1 MGIFDMM
8 MGGGFGGGFRGGF
21 GGGGVVPHFDP
32 IGDAVKEIVAD
43 GIKDALDPS
52 RKERR
57 QEADRCNDEA
67 RRAID
72 EAEELRSNDLVRLQ
86 SRSDDLASELRQQA
100 ETLADLKTRISR
112 DIELE
117 FTPKIQRFQSLDIQ
131 NRVGRAPRMATASP
145 SLALP
150 ALRSLTACHSF
161 GGCGS
166 GLSILDLLSDDTEG
180 DLDIAQENLSRA
192 RTFRA
197 EVRKAVAELRTQVSG
212 MESTLAS
219 LKSEESTLREL
230 HRRMKMHMDAL
241 STAEG
246 EDSFTQQEA
255 DAYQRICEISEMIR
269 DSLRVQICKSDGST
283 AKGYARYLAE
293 LERVAASV
301 PEKPALRRPSRR
313 PRIPW
318 ISW

>member
-32 IGDAVKEIVAD
+32 IGDAVKEIVED

-100 ETLADLKTRISR
+100 ETLADLKTRIGR

-117 FTPKIQRFQSLDIQ
+117 FTP
-131 NRVGRAPRMATASP
+131 
-145 SLALP
+145 
-150 ALRSLTACHSF
+150 
-161 GGCGS
+161 
-166 GLSILDLLSDDTEG
+166 
-180 DLDIAQENLSRA
+180 
-192 RTFRA
+192 
-197 EVRKAVAELRTQVSG
+197 
-212 MESTLAS
+212 
-219 LKSEESTLREL
+219 
-230 HRRMKMHMDAL
+230 
-241 STAEG
+241 
-246 EDSFTQQEA
+246 
-255 DAYQRICEISEMIR
+255 
-269 DSLRVQICKSDGST
+269 
-283 AKGYARYLAE
+283 
-293 LERVAASV
+293 
-301 PEKPALRRPSRR
+301 
-313 PRIPW
+313 
-318 ISW
+318 